1 MSRLKLSDNLFLG
14 SKELNFLT
22 NTLST
27 DGFKRLFPDNVF
39 TYGVVID
46 STTPNSLRVI
56 QDPNNVN
63 MVLVQDGA
71 LINGS
76 LDYGTYTQNA
86 LGFSVPANGTL
97 YITATIQESNQEP
110 GTVTVDADGN
120 VTGVGTSFTETI
132 RGLPNF
138 ASKVFFPDAS
148 LNVSEYTVREVV
160 SDTLLRLNV
169 PTGSLGV
176 ESIAQPMEVVG
187 TFTPGVVIPNQ
198 DKRPFVRSRVV
209 VSSTTTEPTVGANLF
224 RLASVTLVG
233 GSAVIVDE
241 RSLNTYSVS
250 GSAFSPLDVAYN
262 TPDSATVFINRSDA
276 DRYIRVG
283 ATESRTIGS
292 IEGDTDGSVIVIQNA
307 PSSNENI
314 TLAHNS
320 SPNSFHPFNFVGG
333 ANLVIEPGNSV
344 MLVLNSQDDQWQ
356 LLNQS
361 DPLRPLSSN
370 WTSLGHTGWSVDAP
384 IPQTVDT
391 TSSLQGVRYK
401 IIGNVVTMSVDIEI
415 AGNGNGVLILRLA
428 APSELLLNNF
438 SPLTTLP
445 IGTLTARSTVS
456 ATTFTPLPCFM
467 TSTQM
472 LVGMNIQGTI
482 PDGLRQ
488 VTGTLQFELTR

>member
-110 GTVTVDADGN
+110 GTVTIDADGN

-138 ASKVFFPDAS
+138 ASKVMFPDAS
-148 LNVSEYTVREVV
+148 VNVNEYEVREVV

-169 PTGSLGV
+169 PVGSLGV
-176 ESIAQPMEVVG
+176 ESIPQAIEVIG
-187 TFTPGVVIPNQ
+187 TFTPGVNIPNQ
-198 DKRPFVRSRVV
+198 DKRPFVRSSISVG
-209 VSSTTTEPTVGANLF
+209 STTTEPIVGSNLF

-241 RSLNTYSVS
+241 RSLNLYSTNNTVFASTQLTFSTPVVAQQNIPRGLNERYVKIQASQTNIIFNGMS
-250 GSAFSPLDVAYN
+250 GYEDGEVVIVQNSPFSARNLIFNHQSSASLPNNVRVFSFVDAQSFTLEPGHSAIFVYN
-262 TPDSATVFINRSDA
+262 TLTN
-276 DRYIRVG
+276 
-283 ATESRTIGS
+283 
-292 IEGDTDGSVIVIQNA
+292 N
-307 PSSNENI
+307 
-314 TLAHNS
+314 
-320 SPNSFHPFNFVGG
+320 
-333 ANLVIEPGNSV
+333 
-344 MLVLNSQDDQWQ
+344 QWQ
-356 LLNQS
+356 LVSTSN
-361 DPLRPLSSN
+361 PLRPLN
-370 WTSLGHTGWSVDAP
+370 TDWVNLGSAGWSVDSP
-384 IPQTVDT
+384 TPNSVN
-391 TSSLQGVRYK
+391 TSLSSVQGVRYK
-401 IIGNVVTMSVDIEI
+401 IIGNTVTMSVDISI
-415 AGNGNGVLILRLA
+415 IGNGNGVLILRLA
-428 APSELLLNNF
+428 ESSSEIPPKIF
-438 SPLTTLP
+438 
-445 IGTLTARSTVS
+445 
-456 ATTFTPLPCFM
+456 PLPSNDIGVLEAYPPMDCLGFVWG
-467 TSTQM
+467 SKN
-472 LVGMNIQGTI
+472 LVA
-482 PDGLRQ
+482 P
-488 VTGTLQFELTR
+488 V